1 MKPKMSEK
9 KKEDNPILKRLQN
22 SIMARIISGVI
33 VMILALV
40 LIFSLTIA
48 WQTNVIQTGG
58 LQFTSEKWDFD
69 GTVEISSAGIDI
81 APGES
86 GVIDMVLTNNSN
98 LLTSVSVS
106 TSKAEM
112 DDVMQNR
119 LYFYVDT
126 TGERNN
132 EITER
137 IWLNSMSSYTYT
149 MLPHSELI
157 LNETEK
163 EAPLIKWTWVYDVL
177 GYYVLGTINGS
188 TTEINEYLRPIE
200 YDYDISLTTFD
211 STGNLLTT
219 DGTTTAVEF
228 LSQLSQSDGYA
239 NSIDASVVATK
250 GYYPV
255 SVNSEGYGV
264 WAYLC
269 TYDEINNNINIDTQL
284 GTDEMSVYNLNA
296 SIIITGQNS
305 KVDTVS
311 VSSEDEL
318 ISIIESSDMAYI
330 KLDSDVEL
338 TKLLYITDGETVW
351 IDLNGYSI
359 SSADKW
365 KNIIEAGPGAE
376 LYIQNGSI
384 VGAGED
390 STTANTAAIVSNG
403 ANVTLENVTVTN
415 VVEGLFIRDN
425 LNDTGAD
432 SNISLINCTIS
443 CVEDG
448 LLIYGNEEK
457 SAGTTKIY
465 ISGCTIEG
473 KTYTGLIF
481 NGTNWGTDV
490 VIEDT
495 KITGLYAGIYFPQA
509 NSSLSLYNS
518 EVTAGTGVV
527 IKGGTVNIVDTD
539 VTSTGEY
546 VEPEA
551 LNSGWTTTGDAIYVE
566 TNYGVDI
573 QVNISG
579 DSNISST
586 YEGTLAVREYP
597 EVDYAD
603 VSITGGTFTSDVSYF
618 IAEGYMQTES
628 TQNDITVYIVSESE
642 TE

>member
-269 TYDEINNNINIDTQL
+269 TYDEINNNINIGNNEKVESNNPFDTI
-284 GTDEMSVYNLNA
+284 N
-296 SIIITGQNS
+296 
-305 KVDTVS
+305 
-311 VSSEDEL
+311 
-318 ISIIESSDMAYI
+318 IEKM
-330 KLDSDVEL
+330 
-338 TKLLYITDGETVW
+338 
-351 IDLNGYSI
+351 
-359 SSADKW
+359 
-365 KNIIEAGPGAE
+365 
-376 LYIQNGSI
+376 
-384 VGAGED
+384 
-390 STTANTAAIVSNG
+390 
-403 ANVTLENVTVTN
+403 
-415 VVEGLFIRDN
+415 
-425 LNDTGAD
+425 
-432 SNISLINCTIS
+432 
-443 CVEDG
+443 
-448 LLIYGNEEK
+448 
-457 SAGTTKIY
+457 
-465 ISGCTIEG
+465 
-473 KTYTGLIF
+473 
-481 NGTNWGTDV
+481 NW
-490 VIEDT
+490 
-495 KITGLYAGIYFPQA
+495 
-509 NSSLSLYNS
+509 
-518 EVTAGTGVV
+518 
-527 IKGGTVNIVDTD
+527 
-539 VTSTGEY
+539 
-546 VEPEA
+546 
-551 LNSGWTTTGDAIYVE
+551 
-566 TNYGVDI
+566 
-573 QVNISG
+573 
-579 DSNISST
+579 
-586 YEGTLAVREYP
+586 
-597 EVDYAD
+597 
-603 VSITGGTFTSDVSYF
+603 
-618 IAEGYMQTES
+618 
-628 TQNDITVYIVSESE
+628 
-642 TE
+642 

>member
-1 MKPKMSEK
+1 MSER

-112 DDVMQNR
+112 VDVMQNR

-126 TGERNN
+126 SGERNN
-132 EITER
+132 ETTER

-177 GYYVLGTINGS
+177 GYYVLGTISS
-188 TTEINEYLRPIE
+188 TIEINEYLRPIE
-200 YDYDISLTTFD
+200 YDYDISRTTFD
-211 STGNLLTT
+211 SSGNLLTT

-228 LSQLSQSDGYA
+228 LLQLSQSDGYA
-239 NSIDASVVATK
+239 GTIDSSVGATN

-255 SVNSEGYGV
+255 SVNSAGYGV

-284 GTDEMSVYNLNA
+284 GTGDDMSVNNLTA

-318 ISIIESSDMAYI
+318 FSIIDSSDNAYI

-338 TKLLYITDGETVW
+338 TKILYINDGETVW

-359 SSADKW
+359 SSDDKTNNI
-365 KNIIEAGPGAE
+365 NIIEAGPGAE

-539 VTSTGEY
+539 VTSTGKY
-546 VEPEA
+546 VAPEA
-551 LNSGWTTTGDAIYVE
+551 SDSGWTTTGDAIYVE

-586 YEGTLAVREYP
+586 ANGTLAVREYP
-597 EVDYAD
+597 EEDYAD